1 MKNPRNTET
10 SVIFFD
16 FSHTQSLFNA
26 LFNESPSLSLTG
38 NKFGGKHVREPTR
51 EDAVKRADQIVEDMM
66 KQDPLYKYQYHK
78 INLKMEKEGIMRW
91 WYGELLI
98 KKMPI
103 NKIVSFIKLGN
114 DIHKSG
120 KLSYSIV

>member
-1 MKNPRNTET
+1 
-10 SVIFFD
+10 
-16 FSHTQSLFNA
+16 
-26 LFNESPSLSLTG
+26 
-38 NKFGGKHVREPTR
+38 VREPTR

-66 KQDPLYKYQYHK
+66 KQVPLYKYQYHK